1 MFEQLFGV
9 KGKIQALED
18 FLKNPRGDRHPL
30 YDPYDPWLGDL
41 FFESSLFHVSGSG
54 AWKQGYDR
62 IVAGKLDLLPIEDKA
77 RFWLVLANSL
87 DLTSAEE
94 KTTEKHIFSA
104 VLTGILSKTG
114 DSGLSCS
121 VLVDWW
127 RQIKPSSY
135 LEHVP
140 ARDGNLLEHIKS
152 EILYLDP
159 PGSFDC
165 EVLERDA
172 LTLKVVTAK
181 LLIHEGA
188 KPESYAEECAAQ
200 ADKLAEELKQ
210 DCHGRMKKLA
220 SMQESVAKPKRPLQE
235 ELAYLD
241 EVNAWQTAVARI
253 ARTQH
258 NFPQIDMRLFPKI
271 GDTSL
276 SFLNDS
282 SLIKN
287 RMHLMGRRHNLKHP
301 LNFSG

>member
-1 MFEQLFGV
+1 M
-9 KGKIQALED
+9 
-18 FLKNPRGDRHPL
+18 
-30 YDPYDPWLGDL
+30 
-41 FFESSLFHVSGSG
+41 
-54 AWKQGYDR
+54 
-62 IVAGKLDLLPIEDKA
+62 
-77 RFWLVLANSL
+77 LANSL
-87 DLTSAEE
+87 DLTSTKE
-94 KTTEKHIFSA
+94 TEKHIFSA
-104 VLTGILSKTG
+104 VLTGILSKASDG
-114 DSGLSCS
+114 GLSCS

-135 LEHVP
+135 LKHVP

-181 LLIHEGA
+181 LLIHEGK

-220 SMQESVAKPKRPLQE
+220 SMQESGAKPKRPLQE